1 MRYKSRKL
9 FWKSFGKC
17 IVFRLWKL
25 RYRIVGIFFQKSCR
39 FSAAKVAVR
48 DCRRI
53 SRRIGWQ
60 NDLQPWVRWRNLF
73 EGGTKWLSTMEKV
86 KGNNQIPA
94 QQQNFW
100 RFFQKHLDKWLR
112 PLGISE
118 GALSGINFDANAEI
132 SVQKAASI
140 LMPQT
145 KNGSD
150 SEPRISG
157 NGKMAPIRSQK

>member
-1 MRYKSRKL
+1 MR
-9 FWKSFGKC
+9 
-17 IVFRLWKL
+17 
-25 RYRIVGIFFQKSCR
+25 
-39 FSAAKVAVR
+39 
-48 DCRRI
+48 
-53 SRRIGWQ
+53 
-60 NDLQPWVRWRNLF
+60 
-73 EGGTKWLSTMEKV
+73 GGTKWLSTMEKV

-145 KNGSD
+145 KNGSI
-150 SEPRISG
+150 SEPHILG
-157 NGKMAPIRSQK
+157 DGKLAPNRSQKLVISRKTHKNRLFVLYPLRGEKIIFPFRTKKSAKNIEEENSEVGTTFDLSQ